1 MSQQWKGFKQGYYRN
16 FNNESLCRAGL
27 LSGNGLS
34 EHVATVEMVQQRYYW
49 KLNIL
54 RKCRPELLSGNVES
68 ENVAACEGFKQRYY
82 GNITI

>member
-1 MSQQWKGFKQGYYRN
+1 MSQQWKMFK
-16 FNNESLCRAGL
+16 
-27 LSGNGLS
+27 
-34 EHVATVEMVQQRYYW
+34 QRYYW